1 MNCGVTLPAN
11 GHGSELRELDQ
22 MLHNYSNFSTEVWR
36 TMSPNPEDYD
46 HHLAKGLAS
55 GTGAVI
61 RGLFSLKDLAVA
73 RLQNGTLFIK
83 YIIGPNP
90 YPSQI
95 NPATLHTLKR

>member
-1 MNCGVTLPAN
+1 LNCGVTLPAN

-61 RGLFSLKDLAVA
+61 R
-73 RLQNGTLFIK
+73 
-83 YIIGPNP
+83 IIGPNP